1 MCMSLVQI
9 CRSHNTAST
18 INTLYSLHLPYP
30 AKRRSGVEWFKRKT
44 THKEVPQLE
53 SRAKVQQFKKGFD
66 TTAKILHVYVQA
78 NSSYREEKPR
88 QMLLLF
94 VKILD
99 EKWHCYV
106 LMYFR

>member
-53 SRAKVQQFKKGFD
+53 SRAKVQQFKKGLD
-66 TTAKILHVYVQA
+66 SWT
-78 NSSYREEKPR
+78 R
-88 QMLLLF
+88 MLQFYLF
-94 VKILD
+94 TFGLIVHTGKKILD
-99 EKWHCYV
+99 
-106 LMYFR
+106 R